1 MALTDTVG
9 ELIRFVVPP
18 SQSYDL
24 TVIPEL
30 LRNLSCE
37 RLINDE
43 AFDSDAL
50 LDTFAERGVEA
61 VISPKTDR
69 SIPRNFDRDTDRD
82 QHWMANVF
90 AKIKEFG
97 AIAIRY
103 HKTALSF
110 VASIHM
116 VAGVVAAR

>member
-1 MALTDTVG
+1 MTRQIVALTDTVG

-50 LDTFAERGVEA
+50 LDTLAE
-61 VISPKTDR
+61 
-69 SIPRNFDRDTDRD
+69 
-82 QHWMANVF
+82 H
-90 AKIKEFG
+90 
-97 AIAIRY
+97 
-103 HKTALSF
+103 
-110 VASIHM
+110 
-116 VAGVVAAR
+116 